1 MTTFSDDDLV
11 SVIQALEV
19 TTEPLPSA
27 EWPLLGDPDVRIEID
42 RRLGVAGRQLLTIL
56 PPGAPEGQPRYIS
69 TWRDDVADLLLADGA
84 QPLSDLDRAVL
95 ALVLLQSVIIP
106 QAAGS
111 APAHGLTAGLPVAA
125 AALRQPGTDGRGI
138 DAGDI
143 EDALTRLRALTLISR
158 DNRPGPAF
166 GRLTPQQ
173 QDRLWGNIFEL
184 ARPSTAT
191 VHPH

>member
-1 MTTFSDDDLV
+1 MTTFTDEDLV

-19 TTEPLPSA
+19 TTEPLSSA
-27 EWPLLGDPDVRIEID
+27 EWSLLGDPDARAEVD
-42 RRLGVAGRQLLTIL
+42 RRLGAAGRQLLTIL
-56 PPGAPEGQPRYIS
+56 PPGAPDGPPRYIS
-69 TWRDDVADLLLADGA
+69 TWRDDVADVLLADGA
-84 QPLSDLDRAVL
+84 QPLSELDRAVL

-111 APAHGLTAGLPVAA
+111 TPGHGLTTGVAVVA
-125 AALRQPGTDGRGI
+125 TELRQPGIDGRGI

-143 EDALTRLRALTLISR
+143 DEALTRLRALTLITR

-166 GRLTPQQ
+166 GRLSPRQ

-184 ARPSTAT
+184 VRPSTAN
-191 VHPH
+191 VHSR